1 MPVMPKCARRSTV
14 SLNEPSVQ
22 SSGVEDIE
30 AIHDYIE
37 QYDALAAKRVVR
49 RLKAQSDAL
58 HFFRYPAGLGWFPER
73 GFSWFRDFRM
83 SQFIACAMKQS
94 I

>member
-1 MPVMPKCARRSTV
+1 MKLRYKVRALR
-14 SLNEPSVQ
+14 
-22 SSGVEDIE
+22 DIE

-37 QYDALAAKRVVR
+37 QYDALAAKRVVGR
-49 RLKAQSDAL
+49 IEGSDAL
-58 HFFRYPAGLGWFPER
+58 HFFHYPAGLVWFPER
-73 GFSWFRDFRM
+73 GFSWFRGFRM